1 MKKMR
6 FLLLAALVAMF
17 ASCQKEETV
26 EQGSGKDKPTPTGD
40 TRIIIEGEGMIEVAT
55 RSSDGK
61 VNFTGGYAT
70 GAGLYDGDA
79 KPTVAAYPNAGYE
92 VNYFYGGPADEPQ
105 RYDYAQSSASL
116 FDVKLNGQDHTF
128 HCGFK
133 EKKRE
138 LTINAGTGG
147 SVSPSGTSSYRVEKA
162 ISITATPG
170 SGYEFSGW
178 TVTSGDVTIENPSS
192 PATTA
197 TLHNSSGVILAEFTK
212 NGKFVAVGYNG
223 YILTSMDGENWSA
236 QQVGTNIWSGIA
248 YGNGRYVAVGY
259 SRKPYVGY
267 ITTSTDGINWTT
279 PQKTESWNNKPGMEV
294 KGGTL
299 LNSIIYANGKFVTI
313 GESNVKAYSTD
324 GINWTLEG
332 FSGMSSWKSIAF
344 GNGKYVAVGD
354 GGETNY
360 KGYVTSSTDG
370 INWENTKNISP
381 IYVRDVTYG
390 NERFVAVGS
399 SNYVYYSNDG
409 ITWNAMT
416 NWDDDN
422 DWKSVTFKDW
432 RIISVG
438 SRGKIFVTTDPT
450 NFYYNEIIQVGEV
463 YWKLIINRN
472 GILFAFGQ
480 DGFITT
486 STDGINW
493 TTPKQIKDGNG
504 KLIDIN
510 DILVAPNS

>member
-40 TRIIIEGEGMIEVAT
+40 TRIIIEGEGMIDVAT

-70 GAGLYDGDA
+70 GAGLYDKDDQPEVEA
-79 KPTVAAYPNAGYE
+79 HPDAGYE

-116 FDVKLNGQDHTF
+116 FNVRLNGQDHTF

-138 LTINAGTGG
+138 LTVNAGTGG

-178 TVTSGDVTIENPSS
+178 TVISGDVTIENPSS

-197 TLHNSSGVILAEFTK
+197 TLHNSSGVILAEFVK
-212 NGKFVAVGYNG
+212 NGKFMVAGDNG
-223 YILTSMDGENWSA
+223 YILTSMDGEYWSS
-236 QQVGTNIWSGIA
+236 QQVGSNHWTGIA
-248 YGNGRYVAVGY
+248 YGNGKYVAVGY
-259 SRKPYVGY
+259 FRGVGY
-267 ITTSTDGINWTT
+267 MTTSTDGTNWTT
-279 PQKTESWNNKPGMEV
+279 PQVTKLSITNSSDGSYRTKRV
-294 KGGTL
+294 
-299 LNSIIYANGKFVTI
+299 LNSIIYANGQFVAVGNDGI
-313 GESNVKAYSTD
+313 KAYSTD
-324 GINWTLEG
+324 GINWAFMEFT
-332 FSGMSSWKSIAF
+332 SVASWKSIAF

-390 NERFVAVGS
+390 NGQFVAVGS
-399 SNYVYYSNDG
+399 TNYVYYSNDG

-432 RIISVG
+432 RIIAVG
-438 SRGKIFVTTDPT
+438 SRGKIFVTTDIN
-450 NFYYNEIIQVGEV
+450 NFRANQIIQVGEV
-463 YWKLIINRN
+463 YWKSIIYANRKLI
-472 GILFAFGQ
+472 AVSQ
-480 DGFITT
+480 DGFVTT
-486 STDGINW
+486 SMDGMNW

-504 KLIDIN
+504 KPIDVNAIVV
-510 DILVAPNS
+510 IPNS